1 MKELDNFLAKV
12 GTDKILHHVVGALI
26 CALITFVVILQDAVT
41 DLSAVPYVIIGT
53 VAVLFLSI
61 VSVAPIVRKN
71 KSEIAQLFTMI
82 KEGGIKSLMSVK
94 GGMLISKMS
103 KK

>member
-1 MKELDNFLAKV
+1 MALGKVFIVLDFDSEEQKAQVQDILKEISNERN
-12 GTDKILHHVVGALI
+12 
-26 CALITFVVILQDAVT
+26 ITGRQ
-41 DLSAVPYVIIGT
+41 
-53 VAVLFLSI
+53 I

>member
-1 MKELDNFLAKV
+1 MALGKVFIVLDFDSEDQKAQVQDILKEISNER
-12 GTDKILHHVVGALI
+12 ILTGR
-26 CALITFVVILQDAVT
+26 Q
-41 DLSAVPYVIIGT
+41 
-53 VAVLFLSI
+53 I

-82 KEGGIKSLMSVK
+82 KDGGIRSLMSVK

>member
-1 MKELDNFLAKV
+1 MALGKVFIVLDFDSEEQKAQVQDILKEISNER
-12 GTDKILHHVVGALI
+12 ILTGR
-26 CALITFVVILQDAVT
+26 Q
-41 DLSAVPYVIIGT
+41 
-53 VAVLFLSI
+53 I

-82 KEGGIKSLMSVK
+82 KEGGIRSLMSVK

>member
-1 MKELDNFLAKV
+1 MIMALGKVFIVLDFDSEEQKAQVQDILKEISNER
-12 GTDKILHHVVGALI
+12 ILTGR
-26 CALITFVVILQDAVT
+26 Q
-41 DLSAVPYVIIGT
+41 
-53 VAVLFLSI
+53 I

>member
-1 MKELDNFLAKV
+1 MALGKVFIVLDFDSEEQKAQVQDILKEISNER
-12 GTDKILHHVVGALI
+12 ILTGR
-26 CALITFVVILQDAVT
+26 Q
-41 DLSAVPYVIIGT
+41 
-53 VAVLFLSI
+53 I

-82 KEGGIKSLMSVK
+82 KEGGIRSLMSVK

-103 KK
+103 NK

>member
-1 MKELDNFLAKV
+1 MALGKVFIVLDFDSEDQKAQVQDILKEISNER
-12 GTDKILHHVVGALI
+12 ILTGR
-26 CALITFVVILQDAVT
+26 Q
-41 DLSAVPYVIIGT
+41 
-53 VAVLFLSI
+53 I

-82 KEGGIKSLMSVK
+82 KEGGIRSLMSVK

>member
-1 MKELDNFLAKV
+1 MALGKVFIVLDFDSEEQKAQVQDILKEISNER
-12 GTDKILHHVVGALI
+12 ILTGR
-26 CALITFVVILQDAVT
+26 Q
-41 DLSAVPYVIIGT
+41 
-53 VAVLFLSI
+53 I

>member
-1 MKELDNFLAKV
+1 MALGKVFIVLDFDSEEQKAQVQEILKEISNER
-12 GTDKILHHVVGALI
+12 ILTGR
-26 CALITFVVILQDAVT
+26 Q
-41 DLSAVPYVIIGT
+41 
-53 VAVLFLSI
+53 I

-82 KEGGIKSLMSVK
+82 KEGGIRSLMSVK

>member
-61 VSVAPIVRKN
+61 VKETVLDDKPDWMDVVWSVSGCIWVYAAVSIG
-71 KSEIAQLFTMI
+71 ILFN
-82 KEGGIKSLMSVK
+82 
-94 GGMLISKMS
+94 
-103 KK
+103 